1 MTTALPR
8 SSLRSGPALRALVGA
23 FGPAPEVVALD
34 NFEPDRPGPGQVRVR
49 MTARSINP
57 SDHVTIAGAYAWRT
71 ALPFVPGFEGVGVVE
86 ELGAGVSA
94 CAIGDRVLPIGS
106 AGAWQDVKI
115 ADAHWCFP
123 VAADLTDAQA
133 AASYINP
140 LTAWLLLHGRAALA
154 PGMALAVNAAG
165 SAIGRMLIRMANAAG
180 VRPVALIRREATRER
195 LTGLDLTAI
204 VVTGDESP
212 AAALREVLDD
222 GGLDIALDA
231 VGGPCGEALAL
242 ALKPGGR
249 FLHYGLLSGQAL
261 PADLPLRRPDLRF
274 ALFHLREWVH
284 GQDRETIAAHLAQ
297 AAALVRSGVAETA
310 VEASYP
316 LREIT
321 QALRHDLQPGRSGK
335 ILITG

>member
-1 MTTALPR
+1 MSKAAR
-8 SSLRSGPALRALVGA
+8 SSRHGGFALRALVRTFGA
-23 FGPAPEVVALD
+23 APEVVALD
-34 NFEPDRPGPGQVRVR
+34 HYEPGRPEPGQVRVR

-57 SDHVTIAGAYAWRT
+57 SDHVTIAGAYGWRT

-86 ELGAGVSA
+86 ALGAGVTA
-94 CAIGDRVLPIGS
+94 CGIGDRVLPIGS

-115 ADAHWCFP
+115 TDAHWCFP
-123 VAADLTDAQA
+123 VTADLTDAQA

-140 LTAWLLLHGRAALA
+140 LTAWLLLHDRAALA
-154 PGMALAVNAAG
+154 PGTALAVNAAG

-180 VRPVALIRREATRER
+180 VRPVALVRREATRER
-195 LTGLDLTAI
+195 LAGLDLTATI
-204 VVTGDESP
+204 ITGDGST
-212 AAALREVLDD
+212 AAPLREVLDD
-222 GGLDIALDA
+222 GGLDLALDA

-249 FLHYGLLSGQAL
+249 FLHYGLLSGRAL
-261 PADLPLRRPDLRF
+261 PADLPLRRPDVRF

-284 GQDRETIAAHLAQ
+284 RQDRETIAAHLARV
-297 AAALVRSGVAETA
+297 AALVRSGVAETA

-321 QALRHDLQPGRSGK
+321 RALRHDLQPGRSGK
-335 ILITG
+335 ILIAG